1 MKRERSC
8 LSPDAFLDIKGFN
21 IMSRPCIINGELKL
35 GANENNQ
42 TFIWYVPENRWLNMA
57 EFAKC
62 EIGSDVKIVLK
73 IQNEKVKS
81 KNALPYTNNPPIAP
95 FNNHHD
101 FGISPTA
108 LKLDDMGVLHYEE
121 QPEPLSTPP
130 LPPNTTSFSDLFVG
144 GVATVAMIMSVAQQ
158 IRQKRK
164 EAEASVCCNNNKI
177 EISKFDMKLQKLET
191 EIKAQS
197 QKENKGMLAEIL
209 EFRKEI
215 KDIKE
220 EFEHGKEDIQ
230 KIIEIVDLQ
239 MKNKI

>member
-1 MKRERSC
+1 
-8 LSPDAFLDIKGFN
+8 
-21 IMSRPCIINGELKL
+21 MSRPCIINGELKL

-81 KNALPYTNNPPIAP
+81 KNALPYTNNPPLAS

-101 FGISPTA
+101 FGISPAA
-108 LKLDDMGVLHYEE
+108 LTLNDMGILSHEE
-121 QPEPLSTPP
+121 QHQPEPLSTPIT
-130 LPPNTTSFSDLFVG
+130 PPNPTSLSDLFVG
-144 GVATVAMIMSVAQQ
+144 GAATLAMIMSVAQQ
-158 IRQKRK
+158 IRQKK
-164 EAEASVCCNNNKI
+164 NEAEASMCCNNNKV

-191 EIKAQS
+191 EIKAKS
-197 QKENKGMLAEIL
+197 EKDNKGMFAEIL
-209 EFRKEI
+209 ETRKEI

-220 EFEHGKEDIQ
+220 EFESGKEDLQ
-230 KIIEIVDLQ
+230 KIIEIIELQ
-239 MKNKI
+239 SKNK